1 MADLK
6 LTVSVSETEQKILLD
21 RIVDIDDFI
30 QKAMIG
36 QIDHCWTLM
45 QNEWTTKLIN
55 DESFTDP
62 IPSNKEDFV
71 VLVTGRPDYK
81 GRTSRDSESTP

>member
-1 MADLK
+1 MADLE